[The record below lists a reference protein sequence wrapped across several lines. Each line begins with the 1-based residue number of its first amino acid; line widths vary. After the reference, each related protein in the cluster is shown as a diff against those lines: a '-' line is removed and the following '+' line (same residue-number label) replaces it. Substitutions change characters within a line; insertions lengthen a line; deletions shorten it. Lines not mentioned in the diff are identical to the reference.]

1 MKLRSRKLR
10 ACGAQRRKP
19 ATVTL
24 AAVDE
29 LAERDDVTR
38 SEAIRRLIE
47 LALAVKAK
55 KQNSDK

>member
-1 MKLRSRKLR
+1 
-10 ACGAQRRKP
+10 
-19 ATVTL
+19 VETL

-29 LAERDDVTR
+29 LAMRDDVTR
-38 SEAIRRLIE
+38 SETIRRLIE